1 MNCKWLRSNGSPGR
15 KFISLGRGEY
25 SRKVFTGRFRPAVQ
39 PLTFCIPFNY
49 DRKSTPITYLVWNF
63 AYIFNCCSNPMSFK
77 LWKNHKTRTFFYF
90 FKAIKCICSPFGPF
104 LQTEMIDFPT
114 FPYTSASKSP
124 PFHIPEGQIR
134 YSFWAEPPRIGH
146 CGGYP
151 PPPVP
156 GYVSRIFP
164 PLNLNKSLNIHK
176 ETVSYRTLIVP
187 IKVVNFQVIVPRKY
201 HLNEY

>member
-1 MNCKWLRSNGSPGR
+1 MSLRSNGSPGR

-25 SRKVFTGRFRPAVQ
+25 SRKVFTGRLRPAVQ

-63 AYIFNCCSNPMSFK
+63 AYIFNCCFNPMSFK
-77 LWKNHKTRTFFYF
+77 LWKNHKTRTFFFYF

-151 PPPVP
+151 PTPSP
-156 GYVSRIFP
+156 GVR
-164 PLNLNKSLNIHK
+164 LKNI
-176 ETVSYRTLIVP
+176 SS
-187 IKVVNFQVIVPRKY
+187 IK
-201 HLNEY
+201 LE